1 LGPRKTV
8 RDGYNK
14 IASTYGSARLDDS
27 EDVKILNRL
36 VDRLSPGAL
45 VLDAG
50 CGSGYP
56 IGRSLIKNFQVI
68 GLDFSQQQL
77 LLARKNIH
85 GAALVCADITKLP
98 FHNSTFDA
106 IISYY
111 SIIHIPRKEHREVLF
126 NFHRLLKVGG
136 LALLCLGAGDLP
148 VDTGDWHGAEMFW
161 SHYDRET
168 NLQLISELQFTV
180 LCSDIIRDPI
190 DLRAS
195 HLFVLA
201 RK

>member
-8 RDGYNK
+8 RDGYDK
-14 IASTYGSARLDDS
+14 IASTYSSARRDDS
-27 EDVKILNRL
+27 EDVKTLHRL
-36 VDRLSPGAL
+36 VGLLSPGAL

-56 IGRSLIKNFQVI
+56 IGRSLIKDFQVI
-68 GLDFSQQQL
+68 GLDFSKQQL

-85 GAALVCADITKLP
+85 GAALACGDITKLP
-98 FHNSTFDA
+98 FRDSTFDA

-111 SIIHIPRKEHREVLF
+111 SIIHIPRSEHREVLL
-126 NFHRLLKVGG
+126 NFHRLLKEGG

-148 VDTGDWHGAEMFW
+148 VDTGDWRGTQMFW

-168 NLQLISELQFTV
+168 NLQLMTELDFTV
-180 LCSDIIRDPI
+180 LWSDVIADPF
-190 DLRAS
+190 DSWAS
-195 HLFVLA
+195 HLFVLVQ
-201 RK
+201 K

>member
-8 RDGYNK
+8 RDGYDK
-14 IASTYGSARLDDS
+14 IASTYSSARRDDS
-27 EDVKILNRL
+27 EDVKILHRL
-36 VDRLSPGAL
+36 VGLLSPGVL

-56 IGRSLIKNFQVI
+56 VSRSLTKDFQVV
-68 GLDFSQQQL
+68 GLDFSKEQL
-77 LLARKNIH
+77 FLARKNIH
-85 GAALVCADITKLP
+85 DSALVCGDITKLP
-98 FHNSTFDA
+98 FHDSTFEA

-111 SIIHIPRKEHREVLF
+111 SIIHIPRSEHREVLA
-126 NFHRLLKVGG
+126 NFHRLLKEGG

-148 VDTGDWHGAEMFW
+148 VDNGDWRGAKMFW

-168 NLQLISELQFTV
+168 NLQLMTELHFTV
-180 LCSDIIRDPI
+180 LWSDVIADPF
-190 DLRAS
+190 DAWAS